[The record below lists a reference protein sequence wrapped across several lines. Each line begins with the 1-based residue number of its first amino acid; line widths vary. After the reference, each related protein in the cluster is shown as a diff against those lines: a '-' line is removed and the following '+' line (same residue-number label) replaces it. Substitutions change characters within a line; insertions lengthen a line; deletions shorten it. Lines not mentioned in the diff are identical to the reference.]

1 MGGRPPR
8 DRLVLG
14 TRTSELALHQT
25 RRVADRLRDAWP
37 ELAVETAGVTTEGD
51 RVLDRP
57 LPELGGKGLFT
68 AELEEALHAGEVDA
82 AVHSLKDLPTD
93 MDPAFAVLGV
103 PERADPRDVLLGP
116 DGPLAPEELAEG
128 AVVGTSSLR
137 RRAQL
142 LRLRPD
148 CEVRDVRGNVGTRVE
163 KMRAGDYD
171 AVLLAAAG
179 LIRLELLEP
188 GAGPLLEPPAWL
200 PAPGQGAIGVEG
212 RADDD
217 ATRALLAAIES
228 EAVRAEATAE
238 RALLATLEAGCSV
251 PVGGLARAGDGVVRL
266 DAVVLSEDG
275 ERELRAS
282 GEGPFA
288 SVEALGRRLGREL
301 LERGAA
307 ELLSGGTGAEA

>member
-1 MGGRPPR
+1 MDGRPAR

-14 TRTSELALHQT
+14 TRTSDLALHQT
-25 RRVADRLRDAWP
+25 RRIAERLGDAWP
-37 ELAVETAGVTTEGD
+37 DLTVETAGVTTEGD

-68 AELEEALHAGEVDA
+68 AELEEALRAGEVDA

-93 MDPAFAVLGV
+93 MDPAFAVIGV

-116 DGPLAPEELAEG
+116 DGPLAPEELAGG

-163 KMRAGDYD
+163 KMRRGDYD

-179 LIRLELLEP
+179 LLRLELIEP
-188 GAGPLLEPPAWL
+188 GDGPFLEPPGWL

-217 ATRALLAAIES
+217 ATRSMIAAIEA
-228 EAVRAEATAE
+228 EPVRAEATAE

-251 PVGGLARAGDGVVRL
+251 PVGGLARAEEGNVRL

-282 GEGPFA
+282 GEAPFA
-288 SVEALGRRLGREL
+288 LADELGRRLGRQL

-307 ELLSGGTGAEA
+307 ELLRGAEEEA